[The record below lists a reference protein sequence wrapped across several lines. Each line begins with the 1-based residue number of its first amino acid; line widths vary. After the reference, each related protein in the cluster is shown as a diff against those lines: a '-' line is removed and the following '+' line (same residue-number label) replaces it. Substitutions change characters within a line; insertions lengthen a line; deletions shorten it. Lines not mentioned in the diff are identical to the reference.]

1 MIDRSYAL
9 GTLDAL
15 SRLGLSA
22 IVLDDDRRVVELN
35 DEAKKCLGSCI
46 RIVDGR
52 LAGMERNSNEQF
64 QSLIAAAAQPQ
75 GGQGGMSADQDS
87 FVLLPGLGAR
97 PVIAYATPIPA
108 VRAQEAAGLGAIILL
123 VGQDGQRVPD
133 ARLLGALFAFTPA
146 EMRLAVALARGLDLQ
161 SIAQT
166 HKTTVGT
173 LRVHL
178 KSIFEKTNTSRQ
190 AELILLLARLS
201 ISSI

>member
-9 GTLDAL
+9 GTLDAF
-15 SRLGLSA
+15 SRLGLGA
-22 IVLDDDRRVVELN
+22 IVLDHDKRVVELN
-35 DEAKKCLGSCI
+35 DEAKKCVGACI

-52 LAGMERNSNEQF
+52 PAGIERNSNEQF
-64 QSLIAAAAQPQ
+64 QSLITAAAQPQ
-75 GGQGGMSADQDS
+75 GGMSADQES

-97 PVIAYATPIPA
+97 PVIAYATSIPS
-108 VRAQEAAGLGAIILL
+108 VRGQEVAGFGAIILL
-123 VGQDGQRVPD
+123 VSQDGHRVPD
-133 ARLLGALFAFTPA
+133 TKLLGALFAFTPA

-201 ISSI
+201 TSLT

>member
-1 MIDRSYAL
+1 MA
-9 GTLDAL
+9 
-15 SRLGLSA
+15 
-22 IVLDDDRRVVELN
+22 
-35 DEAKKCLGSCI
+35 
-46 RIVDGR
+46 GR
-52 LAGMERNSNEQF
+52 AVERNSNEHF

-75 GGQGGMSADQDS
+75 SGMSADQE

-97 PVIAYATPIPA
+97 PLSPTGPDLSTGKEEA
-108 VRAQEAAGLGAIILL
+108 VGLGAIILL
-123 VGQDGQRVPD
+123 VSQDSHRVPD
-133 ARLLGALFAFTPA
+133 TRLLEALFAFTPA

-201 ISSI
+201 ISLIVT

>member
-9 GTLDAL
+9 GTLDAF
-15 SRLGLSA
+15 SRLGLGA
-22 IVLDDDRRVVELN
+22 IVLDHDKRVVELN

-52 LAGMERNSNEQF
+52 PAGIERNSNEQF
-64 QSLIAAAAQPQ
+64 QSLITAAAQPQ
-75 GGQGGMSADQDS
+75 GGMSADQES

-97 PVIAYATPIPA
+97 PVIAYATSIPS
-108 VRAQEAAGLGAIILL
+108 VRGQEVAGLGAIILL
-123 VGQDGQRVPD
+123 VNQNGHRVPD
-133 ARLLGALFAFTPA
+133 TKLLGALFAFTPA

-201 ISSI
+201 TSLT

>member
-1 MIDRSYAL
+1 MTDRSYAL

-15 SRLGLSA
+15 SRLGFGA
-22 IVLDDDRRVVELN
+22 IVLDPDKRVVELN

-52 LAGMERNSNEQF
+52 LAGIERNSNEQF
-64 QSLIAAAAQPQ
+64 QSLITAAAQPQ
-75 GGQGGMSADQDS
+75 GGMSADQES
-87 FVLLPGLGAR
+87 FVLLPGPGVR
-97 PVIAYATPIPA
+97 PVIAYATPIPSA
-108 VRAQEAAGLGAIILL
+108 RRQEAIGLGAIILL
-123 VGQDGQRVPD
+123 VNQDGHRVPD
-133 ARLLGALFAFTPA
+133 AKLLGALFAFTPA

-201 ISSI
+201 ISLT

>member
-9 GTLDAL
+9 GTLDAF
-15 SRLGLSA
+15 SRLGLGA
-22 IVLDDDRRVVELN
+22 IVLDHDKRMVELN

-52 LAGMERNSNEQF
+52 PAGIERNSNEQF
-64 QSLIAAAAQPQ
+64 QSLITAAAQPQ
-75 GGQGGMSADQDS
+75 GGMSVDQES

-97 PVIAYATPIPA
+97 PVIAYATSIPS
-108 VRAQEAAGLGAIILL
+108 VRGQEVAGLGAIILL
-123 VGQDGQRVPD
+123 VSQDDHRVPD
-133 ARLLGALFAFTPA
+133 TKLLGALFAFTPA

-201 ISSI
+201 ISLT

>member
-1 MIDRSYAL
+1 MIDLSYAIGIL
-9 GTLDAL
+9 AAF

-22 IVLDDDRRVVELN
+22 IVLDHDGRVVDLN
-35 DEAKKCLGSCI
+35 DAAKKFLGTCI

-52 LAGMERNSNEQF
+52 LGGMDRNSNEHF
-64 QSLIAAAAQPQ
+64 QSLITAATQPQ
-75 GGQGGMSADQDS
+75 VEMNAGQDS
-87 FVLLPGLGAR
+87 FVLLPGAGVR
-97 PVIAYATPIPA
+97 SVIAYAAPIPPVGKDEA
-108 VRAQEAAGLGAIILL
+108 VIPGTIILL
-123 VGQDGQRVPD
+123 VSQDGHREPD
-133 ARLLGALFAFTPA
+133 TRLLEALFAFTPA

-166 HKTTVGT
+166 HNVTIGT

-201 ISSI
+201 IRLT

>member
-9 GTLDAL
+9 GTLDAF
-15 SRLGLSA
+15 SRLGLGA
-22 IVLDDDRRVVELN
+22 IALDHDKRVVELN

-52 LAGMERNSNEQF
+52 LAGIERASNEHF
-64 QSLIAAAAQPQ
+64 QSLITAAAQPQ
-75 GGQGGMSADQDS
+75 GGMSADQES

-97 PVIAYATPIPA
+97 PVIAYATSIPS
-108 VRAQEAAGLGAIILL
+108 VRNEEVAGLGAIILL
-123 VGQDGQRVPD
+123 VNQDGHRVPD
-133 ARLLGALFAFTPA
+133 AKLLGALFAFTPA

-166 HKTTVGT
+166 HKATVGT

-201 ISSI
+201 IGSA

>member
-15 SRLGLSA
+15 SRLGLGA
-22 IVLDDDRRVVELN
+22 IVLDHDKRVVELN

-52 LAGMERNSNEQF
+52 LAGIERNSNEHF
-64 QSLIAAAAQPQ
+64 QSLITAAAQPE
-75 GGQGGMSADQDS
+75 GGMSADQES

-97 PVIAYATPIPA
+97 PVIAYATPIPS
-108 VRAQEAAGLGAIILL
+108 VRRQEAVGLGAIILL
-123 VGQDGQRVPD
+123 VSQDGHRVPD
-133 ARLLGALFAFTPA
+133 TRLLEALFALTPA

-161 SIAQT
+161 SIAQS
-166 HKTTVGT
+166 HHTTVGT

-201 ISSI
+201 ISLT

>member
-9 GTLDAL
+9 GTLDAF
-15 SRLGLSA
+15 SRLGLGA
-22 IVLDDDRRVVELN
+22 IVLDHDKRVVELN

-52 LAGMERNSNEQF
+52 PAGIERNSNEQF
-64 QSLIAAAAQPQ
+64 QSLITAAAQPQ
-75 GGQGGMSADQDS
+75 GGTSADQES
-87 FVLLPGLGAR
+87 FVVLPGPGAR
-97 PVIAYATPIPA
+97 PVIAYATSVPS
-108 VRAQEAAGLGAIILL
+108 VRGQEVAGLGAIILL
-123 VGQDGQRVPD
+123 VSQDGHRVPD
-133 ARLLGALFAFTPA
+133 TKLLGALFAFTPA

-161 SIAQT
+161 SIART
-166 HKTTVGT
+166 NKTTVGT

-201 ISSI
+201 IGST